1 MDNTPLP
8 QESLALY
15 VKRIRTSLGISQTE
29 LALKAGIH
37 LQSLGKIERAMT
49 TKLNSKSQR
58 GLAYALQ
65 IPSEYLDAAVRGT
78 PIGASDSLKFCPHC
92 WQPGTPPEEIW
103 LLVRSQ
109 CCFLCGTRLR
119 NSCANC
125 NEPITSLKFRFCP
138 YCGKTYKESNDSES
152 QTKPPKKN

>member
-1 MDNTPLP
+1 MDNTPQP
-8 QESLALY
+8 QETLAEY
-15 VKRIRTSLGISQTE
+15 IKRIRTSLSLSQND
-29 LALKAGIH
+29 LAVKAGIH
-37 LQSLGKIERAMT
+37 LQSLGKIERGVT
-49 TKLNSKSQR
+49 TKINQKSQR
-58 GLAYALQ
+58 GLAVALQ
-65 IPSEYLDAAVRGT
+65 IPPEYLDAVARG
-78 PIGASDSLKFCPHC
+78 IAIVASDVLKFCPHC

-138 YCGKTYKESNDSES
+138 YCGKTYKEGSNAIL
-152 QTKPPKKN
+152 